1 MQHKSQQIEVCNS
14 RISRLSEEVKVLSDS
29 LQKKQAAV
37 TQLENELQ
45 SYQKAATTTKQ
56 LSDVIALTTE
66 IVKLKQRLQEA
77 EYQKQQ
83 ITLEKD
89 AALQEVVA
97 KKKVEMQLHR
107 HLGKVVVKIIIHT
120 RGWYTDKPHCS
131 FNYLQMSLP
140 RSLTTLKAL
149 GMLSWMK
156 L

>member
-1 MQHKSQQIEVCNS
+1 MQHKSQQIAVCNS

-45 SYQKAATTTKQ
+45 SYQKAATTPKQ

-89 AALQEVVA
+89 AAVQEVEA

-107 HLGKVVVKIIIHT
+107 HLGKVVVKNH
-120 RGWYTDKPHCS
+120 YTHLWIV
-131 FNYLQMSLP
+131 Y
-140 RSLTTLKAL
+140 R
-149 GMLSWMK
+149 
-156 L
+156 

>member
-1 MQHKSQQIEVCNS
+1 MQHKSLQIAVCNS

-45 SYQKAATTTKQ
+45 SYQKAATTPKQ

-66 IVKLKQRLQEA
+66 TVKLKQRLQEA

-89 AALQEVVA
+89 AALQEVEA

-107 HLGKVVVKIIIHT
+107 NLGKVVVKNHYT
-120 RGWYTDKPHCS
+120 HPCRGGFRIFRRGGHI
-131 FNYLQMSLP
+131 
-140 RSLTTLKAL
+140 LTI
-149 GMLSWMK
+149 
-156 L
+156 

>member
-1 MQHKSQQIEVCNS
+1 MQHKSQQIAVGNS

-45 SYQKAATTTKQ
+45 SYQKAATTPKQ

-66 IVKLKQRLQEA
+66 TVKLKQRLQEA

-83 ITLEKD
+83 ITLGKD
-89 AALQEVVA
+89 AALQEVEA

-107 HLGKVVVKIIIHT
+107 HLGKVVVKNH
-120 RGWYTDKPHCS
+120 YTHPWIV
-131 FNYLQMSLP
+131 Y
-140 RSLTTLKAL
+140 R
-149 GMLSWMK
+149 
-156 L
+156 